1 MMEDMC
7 ADLRSEGALFC
18 VRREGISI
26 WMRRNEG
33 NSGIVREGIGPSPR
47 N

>member
-18 VRREGISI
+18 ARRQDATSSALIEGRTAHQDHTP
-26 WMRRNEG
+26 WHG
-33 NSGIVREGIGPSPR
+33 LLV
-47 N
+47 